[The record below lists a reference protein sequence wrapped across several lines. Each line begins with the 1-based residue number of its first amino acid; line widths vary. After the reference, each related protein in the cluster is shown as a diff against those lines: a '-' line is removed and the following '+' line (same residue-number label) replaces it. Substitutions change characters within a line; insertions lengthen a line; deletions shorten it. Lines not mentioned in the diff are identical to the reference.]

1 MTSGN
6 DSHVLMRAFA
16 QELGR
21 CGVAGAVTSPGSRF
35 TPLLLALGRDGSFP
49 VFSQVDER
57 SAGFFALGLA
67 KATGQPAVLVCTSGT
82 AAANYL
88 PAVIEARE
96 ARVPMIVCTADRP
109 PELRDVGAG
118 QAIDQVKLY
127 GDAVSMFVEVGVD
140 LADGPTVRWIRELAC
155 RAVWTS
161 LGSRPGPV
169 HLNFPFREPLVP
181 DGEVPADTDETSGR
195 PDGRPWTARVSI
207 PPPGSRAAE
216 VIAPVVRTAAQG
228 VVVAGRI
235 EDEDRERLASAA
247 EAFTRASGWPVLADA
262 LSGLRTGEGAVAHYH
277 ALLGSE
283 AFAAAARPAAVLR
296 VGDLPTSKR
305 LRAWLGGLDAVAV
318 LLDPHG
324 AWQDPDSSADL
335 VVGAPPAAT
344 LEALAS
350 SGGHGAGDWLGGW
363 RSADDRAAAAI
374 DQALGDALTEP
385 RIALELGRLLPA
397 EAILLAASSLAVR
410 DVENFFPRREN
421 PPAVLSNRGANGID
435 GTIATAYGLSA
446 ASNEPVVLL
455 IGDVAFAHDVGS
467 LLAARRLG
475 APLTIVLVDN
485 GGGAIFD
492 GLAISGER
500 DLYEQHVLTPTGL
513 DVPGVAQAFGLHLLE
528 PESLEE
534 LAAAVAHGLE
544 SSGTQLVHLRTDRA
558 AGLEARTAASRA
570 VAASLSA

>member
-16 QELGR
+16 QEMGR
-21 CGVAGAVTSPGSRF
+21 CGIAGAVTSPGSRS
-35 TPLLLALGRDGSFP
+35 TPLLLALGRDGGFP

-67 KATGQPAVLVCTSGT
+67 KATGRPALLVCTSGT

-140 LADGPTVRWIRELAC
+140 RADAATTRWLRELAC

-161 LGSRPGPV
+161 LGPRPGPV

-181 DGEVPADTDETSGR
+181 EGELPPETEETAGR

-207 PPPGSRAAE
+207 PPSGERAAE
-216 VIAPVVRTAAQG
+216 VISPVVTTAAQG

-235 EDEDRERLASAA
+235 EGEDRERLARAA
-247 EAFTRASGWPVLADA
+247 EAFSQASGWPVLADA
-262 LSGLRTGEGAVAHYH
+262 LSGLRTGEGAVAHYD

-283 AFAAAARPAAVLR
+283 AFATAARPAAVLR

-305 LRAWLGGLDAVAV
+305 LRAWLGGLDSVTV

-324 AWQDPDSSADL
+324 AWQDPGASADL
-335 VVGAPPAAT
+335 VVDAPPAPT
-344 LEALAS
+344 LEALAAA
-350 SGGHGAGDWLGGW
+350 GGHGAGDWLGGW
-363 RSADDRAAAAI
+363 RSADDRAAAAV
-374 DQALGDALTEP
+374 DARLADSLTEP
-385 RIALELGRLLPA
+385 RIALELGRLLPE
-397 EAILLAASSLAVR
+397 EATLLVASSLPVR

-421 PPAVLSNRGANGID
+421 PPRILSNRGANGID

-446 ASNEPVVLL
+446 GSEGPVVLL
-455 IGDVAFAHDVGS
+455 TGDVAFAHDVGS

-485 GGGAIFD
+485 GGGGIFD
-492 GLAISGER
+492 ALAIAGES

-513 DVPGVAQAFGLHLLE
+513 DVPGIAQAFGLHLLE
-528 PESLEE
+528 PESVEE
-534 LAAAVAHGLE
+534 LGAAVTHGME
-544 SSGTQLVHLRTDRA
+544 SSGTQLVHVKTDRA
-558 AGLEARTAASRA
+558 ASFEARAAVTQA
-570 VAASLSA
+570 VAAALAA

>member
-21 CGVAGAVTSPGSRF
+21 CGIAGAVTSPGSRS
-35 TPLLLALGRDGSFP
+35 TPLLLALGRDGGFP

-67 KATGQPAVLVCTSGT
+67 KATGRPAVLVCTSGT

-140 LADGPTVRWIRELAC
+140 RADGPAVRWLRELAC

-161 LGSRPGPV
+161 LGPRPGPV

-181 DGEVPADTDETSGR
+181 DGDLPADTGGTSGR
-195 PDGRPWTARVSI
+195 PDGRPWTTRVSI
-207 PPPGSRAAE
+207 PPSGGSAAE
-216 VIAPVVRTAAQG
+216 VIAPVVGAAAHG

-247 EAFTRASGWPVLADA
+247 EAFTQASGWPVLADA

-277 ALLGSE
+277 ALLGAE
-283 AFAAAARPAAVLR
+283 AFASAARPAAVLR
-296 VGDLPTSKR
+296 IGDMPTSKR
-305 LRAWLGGLDAVAV
+305 LRAWLGGLEAVTV

-324 AWQDPDSSADL
+324 AWQDPGASADL

-344 LEALAS
+344 LDALAS
-350 SGGHGAGDWLGGW
+350 ASGHGAGDWLAGW
-363 RSADDRAAAAI
+363 RSADDRASAAI
-374 DQALGDALTEP
+374 DRTLGDTLTEP
-385 RIALELGRLLPA
+385 RIALELGRLLPG
-397 EAILLAASSLAVR
+397 EATLLVASSMAVR

-446 ASNEPVVLL
+446 GSEGPVVLL
-455 IGDVAFAHDVGS
+455 IGDVAFAHDIGS

-492 GLAISGER
+492 GLAISSEG

-513 DVPGVAQAFGLHLLE
+513 DVQGIAQAFGLHLLE
-528 PESLEE
+528 PESPEE
-534 LAAAVAHGLE
+534 LAAALTHGLE
-544 SSGTQLVHLRTDRA
+544 SSGTQLVHVRTDRA

-570 VAASLSA
+570 VAAAISA

>member
-21 CGVAGAVTSPGSRF
+21 CGVAGAVTSPGSRS
-35 TPLLLALGRDGSFP
+35 TPLLLALGRDGGFP

-67 KATGQPAVLVCTSGT
+67 KATGRPAVLVCTSGT

-96 ARVPMIVCTADRP
+96 ARVPMIICTADRP

-140 LADGPTVRWIRELAC
+140 RADGPTVRWLRELAC

-161 LGSRPGPV
+161 LGPRPGPV

-181 DGEVPADTDETSGR
+181 DGELPADTEETAGR
-195 PDGRPWTARVSI
+195 PDGRPWTARVTI
-207 PPPGSRAAE
+207 PPSGGSAAE

-235 EDEDRERLASAA
+235 EDEDRGRLASAA
-247 EAFTRASGWPVLADA
+247 EAFTQASGWPVLADA

-283 AFAAAARPAAVLR
+283 AFTSAARPAAVLR
-296 VGDLPTSKR
+296 IGDMPTSKR
-305 LRAWLGGLDAVAV
+305 LRAWLDGLDAVTV

-335 VVGAPPAAT
+335 VVDAPPAAT
-344 LEALAS
+344 LEALAAV
-350 SGGHGAGDWLGGW
+350 GGHGAGDWLGGW
-363 RSADDRAAAAI
+363 RSADNRASAAI
-374 DQALGDALTEP
+374 DLALGDAPTEP

-397 EAILLAASSLAVR
+397 EATMLVASSLAVR

-446 ASNEPVVLL
+446 GSEEPVVLL

-492 GLAISGER
+492 GLAISGEV
-500 DLYEQHVLTPTGL
+500 DVYEQHVLTPTGL
-513 DVPGVAQAFGLHLLE
+513 DVPGIAQAFGLHLLE
-528 PESLEE
+528 PESPEE
-534 LAAAVAHGLE
+534 LAAAVTHGLE
-544 SSGTQLVHLRTDRA
+544 SSGTQLVHVRTDRA

-570 VAASLSA
+570 VTASLSA

>member
-6 DSHVLMRAFA
+6 DSHLLMRAFA

-21 CGVAGAVTSPGSRF
+21 CGIAGAVSSPGSRS
-35 TPLLLALGRDGSFP
+35 TPLLLALGRDGGFP

-57 SAGFFALGLA
+57 GAGFFALGLA
-67 KATGQPAVLVCTSGT
+67 KATGRPAVLVCTSGT

-96 ARVPMIVCTADRP
+96 ARVPLIVCTADRP

-140 LADGPTVRWIRELAC
+140 HADGPTTRWLRELAC

-161 LGSRPGPV
+161 LGPRPGPV

-181 DGEVPADTDETSGR
+181 DGDLPADSEETAGR
-195 PDGRPWTARVSI
+195 PDGRPWTARVSV
-207 PPPGSRAAE
+207 PPSGERAAE
-216 VIAPVVRTAAQG
+216 VIAPVVEAAAHG

-235 EDEDRERLASAA
+235 EDEDRERLVRAA
-247 EAFTRASGWPVLADA
+247 EAFTQASGWPVLADA

-296 VGDLPTSKR
+296 IGDLPTSKR
-305 LRAWLGGLDAVAV
+305 LRSWLAGLDSVNV

-324 AWQDPDSSADL
+324 AWQDPDATADL
-335 VVGAPPAAT
+335 VLDAPAAAT
-344 LEALAS
+344 LEALAAA
-350 SGGHGAGDWLGGW
+350 GGSGAGDWLGGW
-363 RSADDRAAAAI
+363 RSADDRAATAI
-374 DQALGDALTEP
+374 AGSLGDALTDP
-385 RIALELGRLLPA
+385 RIALELGSLLPP
-397 EAILLAASSLAVR
+397 EATLLVASSLPVR
-410 DVENFFPRREN
+410 DVENFFPRLAS
-421 PPAVLSNRGANGID
+421 PPRVLSNRGANGID
-435 GTIATAYGLSA
+435 GTIATAYGLA
-446 ASNEPVVLL
+446 AGSPDPVVLL

-467 LLAARRLG
+467 LLTARRLG

-485 GGGAIFD
+485 GGGGIFD
-492 GLAISGER
+492 GLAIAGEE
-500 DLYEQHVLTPTGL
+500 DIYEQHVLTPTGL
-513 DVPGVAQAFGLHLLE
+513 DIPGVAEAFGLHLME
-528 PESLEE
+528 PTTLEE
-534 LAAAVAHGLE
+534 FDAAVAHGIE
-544 SSGTQLVHLRTDRA
+544 SAGTQLVHVKTDRA
-558 AGLEARTAASRA
+558 GGLEARTAASRA
-570 VAASLSA
+570 VAAALSA